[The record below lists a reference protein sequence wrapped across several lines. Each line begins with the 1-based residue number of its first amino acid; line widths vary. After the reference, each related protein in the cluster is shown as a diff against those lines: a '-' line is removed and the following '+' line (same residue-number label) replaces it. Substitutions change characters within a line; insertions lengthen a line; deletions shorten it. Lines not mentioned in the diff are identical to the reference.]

1 MKFQKK
7 LTEMK
12 IRKSAVI
19 GMALIGGVA
28 FIAPSC
34 KKGCTD
40 PNADN
45 YNAEAKKDDP
55 DNPCTYTV
63 NPWTE
68 VTYEGTVYNQLTG
81 TITENLTL
89 DAASNWLISGG
100 VFVASGVTLTI
111 EEGTTVNTADDGTVP
126 FLSVSQGGMINA
138 CGTASA
144 PIVFTP
150 VSATPAAGDWGG
162 IILNGYAPINTG
174 ATAEGEGGTGTY
186 GGTDAADNSGT
197 LCYVRVE
204 YAGKLLSTDNEL
216 NGFSFNGVGS
226 ATTLHHLQAYRGND
240 DGFEFFGGTAN
251 LEYAVS
257 TGNGDDSFDWTHG
270 WSGTG
275 TNWIV
280 EQDPTSGDRGIEADN
295 NGSNN
300 AATPMSSPSISKMTI
315 TGRGI
320 SAGKDAVKLREGT
333 AGTLDNFMISEAQ
346 DAIDIQ
352 HDVTAANVTA
362 GTLTVTNVS
371 TSNVTND
378 WKVSATVGTD
388 STNAATMGTTAV
400 NGNGTG
406 ADSGWTTGWTKAL

>member
-1 MKFQKK
+1 
-7 LTEMK
+7 MK
-12 IRKSAVI
+12 IKNSALI

-28 FIAPSC
+28 FITPSC

-55 DNPCTYTV
+55 DNPCTYTN

-68 VTYEGTVYNQLTG
+68 VTYEGTIYNQLTG
-81 TITENLTL
+81 SITENLTL

-111 EEGTTVNTADDGTVP
+111 EAGTTVNTADDGTVP
-126 FLSVSQGGMINA
+126 FLSVAQGGMINA
-138 CGTASA
+138 CGTAAA

-226 ATTLHHLQAYRGND
+226 GTTLHHLQAYRGND

-300 AATPMSSPSISKMTI
+300 AASPISSPSISKMTI
-315 TGRGI
+315 TGRGV

-333 AGTLDNFMISEAQ
+333 AGTLNNFMISEAQ

-362 GTLTVTNVS
+362 GTLTVTNVT

-378 WKVSATVGTD
+378 WKVSASAGTD

-406 ADSGWTTGWTKAL
+406 ADSGWATGWTKAL